1 MEKLNFDRRCRCDWC
16 NQIEICA
23 VTHYGTSHYNRL
35 VCVEC
40 ALSINENDK
49 ILGRE
54 TPYFDLNN
62 STIRFGEN
70 LVYDITK
77 ENDEEGE

>member
-35 VCVEC
+35 VCLEC
-40 ALSINENDK
+40 ALSINEND
-49 ILGRE
+49 RPFRDE
-54 TPYFDLNN
+54 PYFDLNN

>member
-1 MEKLNFDRRCRCDWC
+1 MEKLNFDRRCHCDWC

-35 VCVEC
+35 VCLEC